1 MKKMMMSE
9 KASMKKN
16 GAKPM
21 AKKAMAGKSGMK
33 KGSKSC

>member
-21 AKKAMAGKSGMK
+21 AKKAMVK
-33 KGSKSC
+33 KAVAKKMSKSC